1 MIMIGRKMK
10 TITQIKKHFS
20 NEEIKIL
27 VEIIRGKQD
36 FDVMED
42 AIKDF
47 YSDELSIFSFDG
59 SNILHEDLREQ
70 LLDKLEFDFE
80 MGGVI

>member
-1 MIMIGRKMK
+1 MK

-70 LLDKLEFDFE
+70 LLDKLEFDLE
-80 MGGVI
+80 VGGVIWKKK

>member
-1 MIMIGRKMK
+1 MLWR
-10 TITQIKKHFS
+10 T
-20 NEEIKIL
+20 
-27 VEIIRGKQD
+27 
-36 FDVMED
+36 

>member
-1 MIMIGRKMK
+1 MK

-70 LLDKLEFDFE
+70 LLDKLEFDLE
-80 MGGVI
+80 VGGVI

>member
-1 MIMIGRKMK
+1 MK
-10 TITQIKKHFS
+10 TIKEIKDHFS
-20 NEEIKIL
+20 KDEIKIL
-27 VEIIRGKQD
+27 IEIIRGKQD

-42 AIKDF
+42 AIKD

-70 LLDKLEFDFE
+70 LLDKLEFDLE
-80 MGGVI
+80 VGGVI

>member
-1 MIMIGRKMK
+1 MK

-27 VEIIRGKQD
+27 VEVIKGKQD
-36 FDVMED
+36 FDVMET

-47 YSDELSIFSFDG
+47 YSDDYNTLDMDNDKIQ
-59 SNILHEDLREQ
+59 EQ
-70 LLDKLEFDFE
+70 VRDELLDKLEFDFE
-80 MGGVI
+80 MGGLI